1 MQTSDPQYASNSRQ
15 EQLDLTNPKTV
26 EMFSRYDNHEL
37 SSNQC
42 RSFVSQIIDAPL
54 ELVWSM
60 VSRFDQPQ
68 IYERFVRSC
77 KIIKG
82 DGRRTGSIREVR
94 LVSGLPATSSTE
106 RLDVLDHAN
115 HVMCVS
121 ILGGDHRLNNYKSV
135 ITLHEISNNDNKDD
149 SSDDD
154 VFGNKWLMTVVIQSY
169 AVDVPDGNTAQE
181 TRLFVDTLIR
191 CNLNSLCSIS
201 EKMACSAASASSYS
215 SSNEDS
221 SW

>member
-1 MQTSDPQYASNSRQ
+1 MQTSYPQYASSNPRQ

-26 EMFSRYDNHEL
+26 EMFSRYHNHEL
-37 SSNQC
+37 LSNQC
-42 RSFVSQIIDAPL
+42 CSFLSQIIDAPL

-68 IYERFVRSC
+68 IYKRFVRSC

-106 RLDVLDHAN
+106 RLDLLDHAN
-115 HVMCVS
+115 HVICVS
-121 ILGGDHRLNNYKSV
+121 ILGGDHRLNNYKSI
-135 ITLHEISNNDNKDD
+135 ITLHEISNNDNQDE

-154 VFGNKWLMTVVIQSY
+154 VFGNTSTVVIQSY
-169 AVDVPDGNTAQE
+169 VVDVPDGNTAQD
-181 TRLFVDTLIR
+181 TRLFVNTLIR
-191 CNLNSLCSIS
+191 CDLNSLDSIC
-201 EKMACSAASASSYS
+201 EKMACSSSSSSYS
-215 SSNEDS
+215 SSTEDS